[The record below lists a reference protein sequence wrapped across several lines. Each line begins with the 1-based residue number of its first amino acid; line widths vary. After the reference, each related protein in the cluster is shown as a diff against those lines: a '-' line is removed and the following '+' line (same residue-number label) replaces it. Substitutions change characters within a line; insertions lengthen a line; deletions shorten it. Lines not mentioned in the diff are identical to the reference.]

1 MRRSTTKAARAPT
14 PAVPPPDH
22 LIEVTGIIGVAFA
35 ADRQHIELSVRDG
48 DDKVVMFRISRTAMA
63 AALARLSDQAVLVLE
78 TSTDEPAAKLNAPMG
93 AWKIVQEP
101 GAGSPTLECRTAD
114 GRGVAVAFRYDPI
127 TAIPQLQV
135 AVDV

>member
-1 MRRSTTKAARAPT
+1 MRRSATKTARAPT

-22 LIEVTGIIGVAFA
+22 LIDVTGIIGVAFA
-35 ADRQHIELSVRDG
+35 ADRQHIELSVRDSG
-48 DDKVVMFRISRTAMA
+48 GKVVMLRIAPAAMTE
-63 AALARLSDQAVLVLE
+63 ALARLSDKAVLVLE

-93 AWKIVQEP
+93 AWEIVQEP
-101 GAGSPTLECRTAD
+101 GATSPTLECRTAD
-114 GRGVAVAFRYDPI
+114 GRGVAVAFGYDPI